1 VSPTSGAVGSC
12 LKPGRK
18 GTRKLLRE
26 FGNRLVCVR
35 YRYDEGTR
43 MRTKTVEL
51 IVEEAPWI
59 PGPARHVFVD
69 VKYEETRLRTAMRN
83 AGGRWSPEKR
93 LWKIRYDRAVKLGL
107 SRRIRIDASSLK
119 TNPEKLLSLET
130 KKHPSAETSPRFPL

>member
-1 VSPTSGAVGSC
+1 
-12 LKPGRK
+12 
-18 GTRKLLRE
+18 
-26 FGNRLVCVR
+26 
-35 YRYDEGTR
+35 

-69 VKYEETRLRTAMRN
+69 VKYEETRLRTAM
-83 AGGRWSPEKR
+83 
-93 LWKIRYDRAVKLGL
+93 
-107 SRRIRIDASSLK
+107 SLK